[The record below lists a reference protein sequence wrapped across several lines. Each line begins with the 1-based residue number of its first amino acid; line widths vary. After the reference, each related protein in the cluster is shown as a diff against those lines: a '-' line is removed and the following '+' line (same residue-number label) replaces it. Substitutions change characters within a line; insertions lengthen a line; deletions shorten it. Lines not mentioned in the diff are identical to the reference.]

1 MRNVEGEKKKK
12 KKNEQREAEG
22 FLNLEG
28 KKSTSASSAVMGLG
42 GGYTEPAHLYATD
55 RFPRQIYR

>member
-12 KKNEQREAEG
+12 KKNEQRAAEG

-28 KKSTSASSAVMGLG
+28 KNQLQ
-42 GGYTEPAHLYATD
+42 YHLLLWGWVGVT
-55 RFPRQIYR
+55 QSLLIYM